1 MSLLTHASD
10 IHSPASDRPL
20 LDSTHPIRLFVL
32 TGQSNS
38 LGTTADP
45 TETDPKPPPD
55 ALDISIP
62 FFWCNRSTRAGDGP
76 ATLIGDSGT
85 RIVSLQA
92 QQGEG
97 ANPLFWGPEIG
108 FGRRLAAAGERD
120 FLIVKASRGGG
131 GNQFWLKGSSDD
143 HMYRHVVKTV
153 RQAIAALPPETEI
166 TTTALLYVQG
176 ESDGPEAVGFAGERL
191 RLLAD
196 NLKQDLPGAEAMHV
210 LIGGIAAPGANRDRV
225 REQQARLPD
234 LDSAFHYVD
243 SLDLQPL
250 LYDQLHF
257 NKTAKLE
264 LGRRLAEAWLSIA
277 PNT

>member
-1 MSLLTHASD
+1 MSLLTNSFDLRSLASD
-10 IHSPASDRPL
+10 CPL

-45 TETDPKPPPD
+45 TETDPKPPSD
-55 ALDISIP
+55 TLDLSIP
-62 FFWCNRSTRAGDGP
+62 FFWCNRSTRADDGL
-76 ATLIGDSGT
+76 ATLIGDSDG

-108 FGRRLAAAGERD
+108 FGRRMAAAGERN

-131 GNQFWLKGSSDD
+131 GNQFWLKGSADD

-153 RQAIAALPPETEI
+153 RQAVAALPAETEI
-166 TTTALLYVQG
+166 TTAALLYVQG
-176 ESDGPEAVGFAGERL
+176 ESDGPDDVGFAGERR

-196 NLKQDLPGAEAMHV
+196 NLRQDLPGAEAMQV
-210 LIGGIAAPGANRDRV
+210 LIGGIAAPSANRDRV
-225 REQQARLPD
+225 REQQAQLPN
-234 LDSAFHYVD
+234 LDPSFRYVD
-243 SLDLQPL
+243 TLDLQPL

-277 PNT
+277 PPA